1 MADGAM
7 PTGDPARHGDAALV
21 AAPALP
27 RPLRPFRPGWIARLI
42 ARPGLQTA
50 VARMPLLRGL
60 ARRDGAALFDVVA
73 GFVRAQVLLAV
84 VELDLP
90 ARLMDGPRHPADLAR
105 DVDLPPD
112 RMEILLQAAAALNLL
127 RRCRDGRFALARQG
141 AALAG
146 VPGLAGMIRHHG
158 AFYRD
163 MADPVALLRGD
174 VDTELARFWPYV
186 FGATGTPPPPGVTAA
201 YSDLMADS
209 QTLVAQDTLAT
220 VRLGGV
226 RRVLDVGGGSAAFAV
241 ALCAA
246 HPGIAATVLDLP
258 GVGPLAQAR
267 IAAAGLAGR
276 VDFVPGSFRDGPL
289 PVGADTITLVRVLY
303 DHADATV
310 AGLLAQAFAALPP
323 GGRLVI
329 SEPMAG
335 GDRPDPA
342 GDVYF
347 AFYTLAM
354 RTGRARSAARIA
366 DLCRAAGFAGLRC
379 HRSRRP
385 FVTSVVEARKPL

>member
-7 PTGDPARHGDAALV
+7 PTGGAGPAPVAVPV

-27 RPLRPFRPGWIARLI
+27 RPLRPFRSGWIARLI
-42 ARPGLQTA
+42 ARPGVQAA
-50 VARMPLLRGL
+50 VARMPLLRRL

-84 VELDLP
+84 VELELP
-90 ARLMDGPRHPADLAR
+90 ARLMDGPRTPEDLAR
-105 DVDLPPD
+105 DTGLAPD
-112 RMEILLQAAAALNLL
+112 RMEILLQAAAALGLL
-127 RRCRDGRFALARQG
+127 HRRRDGRFALARQG

-158 AFYRD
+158 AFYAD
-163 MADPVALLRGD
+163 MADPVALLRGT
-174 VDTELARFWPYV
+174 VDTALARFWPYV
-186 FGATGTPPPPGVTAA
+186 FGATETPPPPSVTAA
-201 YSDLMADS
+201 YSDLMAES
-209 QTLVAQDTLAT
+209 QTLVAQDTLAW
-220 VRLGGV
+220 VRFGGV
-226 RRVLDVGGGSAAFAV
+226 RRVLDVGGGSGAFSV

-246 HPGIAATVLDLP
+246 HPAILATVLDLP
-258 GVGPLAQAR
+258 AVAPLAEAR
-267 IAAAGLAGR
+267 IAAAGMSGR
-276 VDFVPGSFRDGPL
+276 VSFVAGSFRDGPL
-289 PVGADTITLVRVLY
+289 PSGADMITLVRVLY

-310 AGLLAQAFAALPP
+310 AALLARAFDALPP

-329 SEPMAG
+329 SEPMSG
-335 GDRPDPA
+335 GERPDPA

-366 DLCRAAGFAGLRC
+366 ELCRTAGFTGLRC

-385 FVTSVVEARKPL
+385 FVTSVVEARKPA

>member
-7 PTGDPARHGDAALV
+7 PPAPPVAPV
-21 AAPALP
+21 AAPVLP
-27 RPLRPFRPGWIARLI
+27 RPLRPLRPGWLARLI
-42 ARPGLQTA
+42 ARPDLQA
-50 VARMPLLRGL
+50 MVARLPLLRRL
-60 ARRDGAALFDVVA
+60 ARRDGAALFDLVA

-90 ARLMDGPRHPADLAR
+90 ARLMDGPRAPADLAH
-105 DVDLPPD
+105 DTGLPLD
-112 RMEILLQAAAALNLL
+112 RMEILLQAAAALKLL
-127 RRCRDGRFALARQG
+127 HRRRDGRFVLARQG

-158 AFYRD
+158 AFYAD

-174 VDTELARFWPYV
+174 VDTQLARFWPYV
-186 FGATGTPPPPGVTAA
+186 FGATGTPPPDHVTRA

-220 VRLGGV
+220 VRLSGV
-226 RRVLDVGGGSAAFAV
+226 RRVLDVGGGSGAFAV
-241 ALCAA
+241 ALCTARRDVS
-246 HPGIAATVLDLP
+246 ATVFDLP
-258 GVGPLAQAR
+258 GVAPLAAAR

-276 VDFVPGSFRDGPL
+276 VDFVPGSFRDDPL
-289 PVGADTITLVRVLY
+289 PEGADMITLVRVLY

-310 AGLLAQAFAALPP
+310 AALLSRVFAALPP

-335 GDRPDPA
+335 GHRPEAA

-366 DLCRAAGFAGLRC
+366 GLCRAAGFTDLRC
-379 HRSRRP
+379 HRPLRP
-385 FVTSVVEARKPL
+385 FVTSVVEARKPA

>member
-7 PTGDPARHGDAALV
+7 PAAAAPGQVDVPV
-21 AAPALP
+21 AAPAMP
-27 RPLRPFRPGWIARLI
+27 RSLRPFRPGWLARLI
-42 ARPGLQTA
+42 ARPDLQAA
-50 VARMPLLRGL
+50 VARVPVLRGL
-60 ARRDGAALFDVVA
+60 ARRDGADLFDLVA

-90 ARLMDGPRHPADLAR
+90 ARLMDGPRASDDLAR
-105 DVDLPPD
+105 DTGLPTE
-112 RMEILLQAAAALNLL
+112 RMAILLQAAAALKLL
-127 RRCRDGRFALARQG
+127 RRRRDGRFALARQG

-158 AFYRD
+158 AFYAD

-186 FGATGTPPPPGVTAA
+186 FGATDASPPPETTRA

-220 VRLGGV
+220 VQLKGV
-226 RRVLDVGGGSAAFAV
+226 RRVLDIGGGSGAFAV
-241 ALCAA
+241 ALCRAA
-246 HPGIAATVLDLP
+246 PAVTATVFDLP
-258 GVGPLAQAR
+258 AVAPLADAR
-267 IAAAGLAGR
+267 IAASDLARR
-276 VDFVPGSFRDGPL
+276 VDFVPGSFRDDPL
-289 PVGADTITLVRVLY
+289 PPGADMITLVRVLY
-303 DHADATV
+303 DHADDTV
-310 AGLLAQAFAALPP
+310 AALLAKAFAALPP
-323 GGRLVI
+323 GGRLVV

-366 DLCRAAGFAGLRC
+366 EMCRAAGFANLRC
-379 HRSRRP
+379 HNARRP
-385 FVTSVVEARKPL
+385 FVTSVVEARRPH

>member
-1 MADGAM
+1 LQA
-7 PTGDPARHGDAALV
+7 V
-21 AAPALP
+21 V
-27 RPLRPFRPGWIARLI
+27 ARLPL
-42 ARPGLQTA
+42 AR
-50 VARMPLLRGL
+50 RF
-60 ARRDGAALFDVVA
+60 ARRDGDALFDLVS

-90 ARLMDGPRHPADLAR
+90 ARLMDGPRMPHDLAR
-105 DVDLPPD
+105 DTGLPAD
-112 RMEILLQAAAALNLL
+112 RMDILLQAAAAITLL
-127 RRCRDGRFALARQG
+127 RRRRDGRYALARRG

-158 AFYRD
+158 AFYAD
-163 MADPVALLRGD
+163 MADPVALLRGT
-174 VDTELARFWPYV
+174 VDTELAQFWPYV
-186 FGATGTPPPPGVTAA
+186 FGTTGTPPAPDVTRA

-220 VRLGGV
+220 VGFAGV
-226 RRVLDVGGGSAAFAV
+226 RRVLDVGGGSGAFAV
-241 ALCAA
+241 ALCTAK
-246 HPGIAATVLDLP
+246 PRLSATVFDLP
-258 GVGPLAQAR
+258 GVARLAADR
-267 IAAAGLAGR
+267 IAAAGLSER
-276 VDFVPGSFRDGPL
+276 VDFVPGSFRSDPL
-289 PVGADTITLVRVLY
+289 PDGAGMITLVRVLY
-303 DHADATV
+303 DHGDNTV
-310 AGLLAQAFAALPP
+310 AALLASVFAALPP

-335 GDRPDPA
+335 GARPDPA

-379 HRSRRP
+379 HTPLRP
-385 FVTSVVEARKPL
+385 FVTSVVEARKPA

>member
-1 MADGAM
+1 MPDGAM
-7 PTGDPARHGDAALV
+7 PTGGAGLRPAGVPV
-21 AAPALP
+21 AAPDLP

-42 ARPGLQTA
+42 ARPGFQAA
-50 VARMPLLRGL
+50 VARVPLLRGL

-90 ARLMDGPRHPADLAR
+90 ARLMDGPRTPADLAR
-105 DVDLPPD
+105 DTDLPVD
-112 RMEILLQAAAALNLL
+112 RMEILLQAATALGLL

-186 FGATGTPPPPGVTAA
+186 FGATGTPPPPQVTAA
-201 YSDLMADS
+201 YSDLMSDS
-209 QTLVAQDTLAT
+209 QQLVAQDTLAT
-220 VRLGGV
+220 IRLGDV
-226 RRVLDVGGGSAAFAV
+226 RRVLDVGGGSGAFAV
-241 ALCAA
+241 ALCTA
-246 HPGIAATVLDLP
+246 HPRIAATVLDLP
-258 GVGPLAQAR
+258 GVTPLAQAR
-267 IAAAGLAGR
+267 IADAGLTGR

-289 PVGADTITLVRVLY
+289 PVGADMITLVRVLY

-310 AGLLAQAFAALPP
+310 VDLLAKAFTALPP

-329 SEPMAG
+329 SEPMSG

-354 RTGRARSAARIA
+354 QTGRARSAARIA
-366 DLCRAAGFAGLRC
+366 DLCRAAGFTGLRC
-379 HRSRRP
+379 HRSKRP
-385 FVTSVVEARKPL
+385 FVTSIVEARKPA